1 MDISLIIACY
11 NEESLL
17 EESVQQV
24 LEVLELTCWTYELIF
39 VDDCSQDRTRDIIL
53 DLVQKYPSKKFRYLF
68 HEHNYGRGRTVVDG
82 FRMASGNVVG
92 YIDID
97 LEVHARYIPSM
108 VTEISH
114 GADIATANRVY
125 KVDPR
130 IFHRF
135 VLSRGY
141 IHLVQGLLNISLQD
155 TETGFKFF
163 RRDKLIPVLELVK
176 DEGWFWDTEIMA
188 IASILGY
195 QIVEIPCLFLKRFD
209 KKSSV
214 NVVKD
219 TLDYI
224 KKLWTFRLALHQIRQ
239 NESTPQLTT
248 VMGD

>member
-11 NEESLL
+11 NEELLL

-24 LEVLELTCWTYELIF
+24 LEVLESTCWTYELIF

-68 HEHNYGRGRTVVDG
+68 HEHNHGRGRTVVDG

-108 VTEISH
+108 VTAISH
-114 GADIATANRVY
+114 GADIATAYRVY

-224 KKLWTFRLALHQIRQ
+224 QKLWTFRLALHQIRQ
-239 NESTPQLTT
+239 NEPSPQLTT